1 MHEYTKPTPGDE
13 VERSLIERI
22 HPVYF
27 SPFRQQC
34 PHELELSAL
43 RDKVKRRTACSRS
56 CMCVRVRHACVRA
69 SVCMHVCMN
78 FFGTHEDRHT
88 HTL

>member
-34 PHELELSAL
+34 PHELEVSAL
-43 RDKVKRRTACSRS
+43 CDKVKRRTACSRS
-56 CMCVRVRHACVRA
+56 CMCVRVRHACVCARVYA
-69 SVCMHVCMN
+69 CMYA
-78 FFGTHEDRHT
+78 
-88 HTL
+88 